1 MVSKSLLLL
10 SFLLITSASFAGNLK
25 ENLYRLAEKYLKQDN
40 YITALEIFTFLGN
53 YKNSPQ
59 LKKKVAKFF
68 QPIKVSLNKEPNIR
82 VAFAKNFK
90 TFRLVCGK
98 YTYRGRYENGLYL
111 FRGRFLKSIHLKVD
125 SENCKLFVDR
135 VLKTYLPKG
144 VGVKLINYGGSL
156 LILELPL
163 ELYIKGVLPGE
174 VYTSWPL
181 EALKAQ
187 AVASRTYAL
196 FNLIRARQS
205 GKPFDVG
212 ATVNYQV
219 FTGFNHKFPSVERA
233 VNETRGEFL
242 TYNGGIIYAMFHS
255 NSGGCTH
262 SFKELFGVDIG
273 YLPSVREPCNMKNLK
288 WSSWKKNLPKVEV
301 KNFLRRLGVNFT
313 RLEDFRIERTTCG
326 RGKVAIFKT
335 DTGIYKLPLSFFVRL
350 NLHLPS
356 DWFFILSKRG
366 RYYLLAGRGFGHG
379 LGMSQWGAYC
389 LALNGWNYK
398 GILRFYYHSQIKK
411 FY

>member
-1 MVSKSLLLL
+1 MGFRNFLLLL
-10 SFLLITSASFAGNLK
+10 FLWVSVTFGGGLK
-25 ENLYRLAEKYLKQDN
+25 EKLYLLAERYYQQGN

-53 YKNSPQ
+53 YKNAPQ
-59 LKKKVAKFF
+59 LKRETVKIF
-68 QPIKVSLNKEPNIR
+68 QPIKVSLKKEPTIR

-111 FRGRFLKSIHLKVD
+111 FKGRFLKSIRLKVNF
-125 SENCKLFVDR
+125 ENCKLFVDG

-144 VGVKLINYGGSL
+144 VGVKLVNYEGSL
-156 LILELPL
+156 LILKLPL
-163 ELYIKGVLPGE
+163 ELYLKGVLPGE

-181 EALKAQ
+181 EVLKAQ

-196 FNLIRARQS
+196 FNLIRARQR

-219 FTGFNHKFPSVERA
+219 FVGFNKLFPNVERA
-233 VNETRGEFL
+233 VDETRGEVL

-273 YLPSVREPCNMKNLK
+273 YLPSVREPCDIENLK
-288 WSSWKKNLPKVEV
+288 WSSWKRNLSKVAV
-301 KNFLRRLGVNFT
+301 KRFLKRLGLEFT

-326 RGKVAIFKT
+326 RGKVAVFKT
-335 DTGIYKLPLSFFVRL
+335 DTGTYKLPLSLFVRL

-356 DWFFILSKRG
+356 DWFFILTKSG
-366 RYYLLAGRGFGHG
+366 RSYLLAGRGFGHG
-379 LGMSQWGAYC
+379 FGMSQWGAYC
-389 LALNGWNYK
+389 LATKGWNYRK
-398 GILRFYYHSQIKK
+398 ILKFYYRSEIKK
-411 FY
+411 LYR